1 MMKWYAIKG
10 IIEASDVS
18 DDGYVKLRLECYS
31 DASGAEC
38 FALPNWNDPPVL
50 VPVDQYFSLKIAL
63 AAATPDTPIS
73 NRPRIEVEIDETSQR
88 IRFSRF
94 WSGPS

>member
-1 MMKWYAIKG
+1 MKWYAIKS
-10 IIEASDVS
+10 IIEASDVL
-18 DDGYVKLRLECYS
+18 DDGYVKLRLECYTDS
-31 DASGAEC
+31 SGAEH
-38 FALPNWNDPPVL
+38 FALPNRDDPPAL
-50 VPVDQYFSLKIAL
+50 FPVDQYIALKVAL

-73 NRPRIEVEIDETSQR
+73 DRPRIEVETDEASQG

>member
-1 MMKWYAIKG
+1 MTKWYAIKK

-18 DDGYVKLRLECYS
+18 TDGNVKLRLECYT
-31 DASGAEC
+31 DASDAEC
-38 FALPNWNDPPVL
+38 FAIPNRNDPL
-50 VPVDQYFSLKIAL
+50 ALFPVDQYLALKDAL

-73 NRPRIEVEIDETSQR
+73 ERPRIEVETDEASQG